1 MKKIILSVIVTLL
14 CAGLVNAEKLYLSY
28 TEGKNYT
35 GAPMGIG
42 AGDNM
47 WIDMA
52 IKIPGSTIK
61 AMAGA
66 KITGVNGSCT
76 SIADIETVHAWLR
89 TDLEGENL
97 AEHELVPTQLNNI
110 KKGINKLTF
119 DNAWEIPAD
128 FEGDLYIGFGY
139 KYTSGNARGLAAST
153 NPVPGGFYLRRADG
167 KWYDYSHKGSAC
179 IEAVVEGDNLP
190 SVNIQLSRVDFP
202 EHYVMSKGE
211 YKPTL
216 VVHNFG
222 LNKMI
227 SADIDIQMG
236 DAEPVTQRMSFDV
249 LPGAMEI
256 FDVAVNPAV
265 AEAGKTDVKVTITPV
280 DRKTDVDMENN
291 TVVGNIVAATHD
303 YPRRVLSEEFTTE
316 MCGNCPE
323 VTAMINE
330 SLELPEYKDVIMV
343 CHHSGYKTDFLTNA
357 WATTYLSLYGGG
369 TFAPGLAA
377 DRAQREPDEIVFFPE
392 QKEMFIDWWNER
404 LAAPAFVSVDIAVKS
419 WNPETRELTV
429 AVSGEKCLD
438 SIAQNPSIT
447 VWITQDNIAAQGQ
460 ANGGKDYK
468 HNHVCKYIQSE
479 NHWGEP
485 LTFENEQYS
494 YECTFTLEEDYVLED
509 MHAVAF
515 VSENGTGY
523 KKHQVC
529 NANSLSLSNLA
540 SVAHIS
546 MNKEV
551 VSTEYY
557 TLTGQRVIEPEDG
570 LYICKQIYAD
580 GSSAAV
586 KRIIRK

>member
-1 MKKIILSVIVTLL
+1 MKKILLSVVVALL
-14 CAGLVNAEKLYLSY
+14 CAGMVNAEKIYLSY

-42 AGDNM
+42 TGDNM

-97 AEHELVPTQLNNI
+97 AEHELVPTQLNNL

-119 DNAWEIPAD
+119 DTPWEIPAD

-139 KYTSGNARGLAAST
+139 KYVSGNARGLAAST
-153 NPVPGGFYLRRADG
+153 TPIPGAFYLKRADG
-167 KWYDYSHKGSAC
+167 KWYDFSYKGSAC

-190 SVNIQLSRVDFP
+190 NVNVQLSRVDFP
-202 EHYVMSKGE
+202 EHYVMSRGE
-211 YKPTL
+211 YTSKL
-216 VVHNFG
+216 YIHNFG
-222 LNKMI
+222 LNNLL
-227 SADIDIQMG
+227 SADIAVKMG
-236 DAEPVTQRMSFDV
+236 NEEPITQRMAFDV
-249 LPGAMEI
+249 LPGAMKTFAVTI
-256 FDVAVNPAV
+256 NPTIAQAGIADV
-265 AEAGKTDVKVTITPV
+265 EVTITPN
-280 DRKTDVDMENN
+280 DRQADVDMANN
-291 TVVGNIVAATHD
+291 TQMGNVIVATHD

-316 MCGNCPE
+316 LCGNCPE

-357 WATTYLSLYGGG
+357 WATTYLSLFGGG
-369 TFAPGLAA
+369 SYAPGLAA

-404 LAAPAFVSVDIAVKS
+404 LATPAFVSVDIAVKS

-447 VWITQDNIAAQGQ
+447 VWVTQDNIAAQGQ
-460 ANGGKDYK
+460 ANGGTDYK
-468 HNHVCKYIQSE
+468 HNHVCKYIQSD

-523 KKHQVC
+523 KKRQVC

-557 TLTGQRVIEPEDG
+557 ALTGQRIITPEEG
-570 LYICKQIYAD
+570 VYICKLIYAD